1 MQTMTATATFIRH
14 SSRPL
19 LARERTSTQAQSEV
33 AEAEVNA
40 QIAALYDLYADDIY
54 GHALWLLGSRDEAAE
69 VVQDTFVRLLT
80 WKSSPGKIRHPR
92 VFLLRVGRTA
102 ALDRVRKRRLTEP
115 LPNDSLLI
123 SPSAGPEDEARSRE
137 ISRALGR
144 LPTKQREVLY
154 LHFFL
159 GFTFREIG
167 RLTRVPTFTAA
178 SRCRLGLRRLEK
190 RMTST

>member
-1 MQTMTATATFIRH
+1 MTTTATFIRH
-14 SSRPL
+14 ASWPL
-19 LARERTSTQAQSEV
+19 LLRERASAQGQPEV
-33 AEAEVNA
+33 AEVDVNA
-40 QIAALYDLYADDIY
+40 QIAALYDLYADDVF
-54 GHALWLLGSRDEAAE
+54 GHALWLLGSHDEAAE

-80 WKSSPGKIRHPR
+80 WKNSPGEIRNPR
-92 VFLLRVGRTA
+92 AFLLRIGRTA
-102 ALDRVRKRRLTEP
+102 ALDRVRKRRPTES
-115 LPNDSLLI
+115 LPDDSLLI
-123 SPSAGPEDEARSRE
+123 SPNLGPEVEARSRE
-137 ISRALGR
+137 ITRALGK
-144 LPTKQREVLY
+144 LPAKQREVLY